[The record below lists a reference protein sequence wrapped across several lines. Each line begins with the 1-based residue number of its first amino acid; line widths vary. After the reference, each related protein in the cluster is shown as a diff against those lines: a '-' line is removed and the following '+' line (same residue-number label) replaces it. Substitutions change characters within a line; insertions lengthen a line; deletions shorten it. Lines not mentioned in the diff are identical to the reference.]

1 MAEPIVDAEKRKVL
15 RIKEEYEAA
24 GYPAKR
30 LGVSWENL
38 TVKGKASGA
47 VLHDT
52 VLSIFNLP
60 EKIKTGRRP
69 TQEQVILDDNFGCV
83 RPGQVLLVLA
93 RPGGGS
99 TTLLKVLANARE
111 GYSSIEGDV
120 WYGNMDH
127 KQAREFRG
135 EIVMNGEEVSH
146 FTIEN
151 VITVLR

>member
-1 MAEPIVDAEKRKVL
+1 M
-15 RIKEEYEAA
+15 KEEYEAA

-52 VLSIFNLP
+52 VLSLFDIP
-60 EKIKTGRRP
+60 GKIKTGRSPSR
-69 TQEQVILDDNFGCV
+69 EKVILDDNFGCV

-99 TTLLKVLANARE
+99 TTLLKVLANARK

-120 WYGNMDH
+120 RYGNMDH
-127 KQAREFRG
+127 KQAQEFRG
-135 EIVMNGEEVSH
+135 EIVMNGEEVRH
-146 FTIEN
+146 CVMN
-151 VITVLR
+151 